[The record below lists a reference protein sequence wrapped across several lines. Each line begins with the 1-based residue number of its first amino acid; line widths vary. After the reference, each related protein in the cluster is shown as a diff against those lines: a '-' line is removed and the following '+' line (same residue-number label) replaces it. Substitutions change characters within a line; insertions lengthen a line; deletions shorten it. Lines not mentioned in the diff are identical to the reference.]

1 MNRSALFLAAAL
13 CAAMGFALPAQADS
27 TQLTFDTAKL
37 CAWQNANNS
46 MDVAECTKLEEDSK
60 ATIADLESKAD
71 QKRKDDCVAEAKSYS
86 GDSGFASYTV
96 YAGCLKDGPGS
107 L

>member
-1 MNRSALFLAAAL
+1 MRKIILALSLIVTPALAQDAV
-13 CAAMGFALPAQADS
+13 
-27 TQLTFDTAKL
+27 QLNYDIAKL
-37 CAWQNANNS
+37 CEWQKTNNA
-46 MDVAECTKLEEDSK
+46 MDVAECTKLETEAQASV
-60 ATIADLESKAD
+60 AELEAKAD
-71 QKRKDDCVAEAKSYS
+71 VKRRDDCVTETRNYS

>member
-1 MNRSALFLAAAL
+1 MRTVI
-13 CAAMGFALPAQADS
+13 FALMLTASPALAEDGAP
-27 TQLTFDTAKL
+27 LNYDIARL
-37 CAWQNANNS
+37 CEWQNTNNS
-46 MDVAECTKLEEDSK
+46 MDVAECTKLEEEAK
-60 ATIADLESKAD
+60 VAVAELEGKAD
-71 QKRKDDCVAEAKSYS
+71 AKRKDDCLTETRNYS

>member
-1 MNRSALFLAAAL
+1 MTTMRKAIALLLLSAVPAFAQEAAAPL
-13 CAAMGFALPAQADS
+13 N
-27 TQLTFDTAKL
+27 FDITKL
-37 CAWQNANNS
+37 CDWQNKNNS
-46 MDVAECTKLEEDSK
+46 MDVAECTALETEAQK
-60 ATIADLESKAD
+60 AIADLEAKAD
-71 QKRKDDCVAEAKSYS
+71 AKRKGECTAEANSYS

>member
-1 MNRSALFLAAAL
+1 MRKLIIALLL
-13 CAAMGFALPAQADS
+13 VTSPAIAQDAPAP
-27 TQLTFDTAKL
+27 LNFDVAKL
-37 CAWQNANNS
+37 CDWQNKNNS
-46 MDVAECTKLEEDSK
+46 MDVAECTALETEAQK
-60 ATIADLESKAD
+60 TIADLEGK
-71 QKRKDDCVAEAKSYS
+71 AEAKRKEDCTAETRSYS

>member
-1 MNRSALFLAAAL
+1 MRAALFALVFLATPAL
-13 CAAMGFALPAQADS
+13 AEETLN
-27 TQLTFDTAKL
+27 FDIGKL
-37 CAWQNANNS
+37 CDWQNKNNS
-46 MDVAECTKLEEDSK
+46 MDVAECTGMETEAQK
-60 ATIADLESKAD
+60 AIPDLESKAD
-71 QKRKDDCVAEAKSYS
+71 AQRKAACNAEAKNYS

>member
-1 MNRSALFLAAAL
+1 MRKLAFVLLLVATPALAQEAAAPL
-13 CAAMGFALPAQADS
+13 N
-27 TQLTFDTAKL
+27 FDVAKL
-37 CAWQNANNS
+37 CDWQNKNNS
-46 MDVAECTKLEEDSK
+46 MDVAECTKLETEAQ
-60 ATIADLESKAD
+60 ATVADLEAKAD
-71 QKRKDDCVAEAKSYS
+71 AKRKDDCTNEARSYS

>member
-1 MNRSALFLAAAL
+1 MRKLAFALLLVASPAIAQDAAAPL
-13 CAAMGFALPAQADS
+13 N
-27 TQLTFDTAKL
+27 FDIAKL
-37 CAWQNANNS
+37 CNWQNKNNS
-46 MDVAECTKLEEDSK
+46 MDVAECTKLESEAQKSV
-60 ATIADLESKAD
+60 ADLEAKAD
-71 QKRKDDCVAEAKSYS
+71 AKRKEECTAEARSYS

>member
-1 MNRSALFLAAAL
+1 MRKLLFLALITAAPP
-13 CAAMGFALPAQADS
+13 AFAQDALN
-27 TQLTFDTAKL
+27 FDTAKL
-37 CAWQNANNS
+37 CDWQNKNNG
-46 MDVAECTKLEEDSK
+46 MDVAECTTLETEAQKS
-60 ATIADLESKAD
+60 IAGLEAKAD
-71 QKRKDDCVAEAKSYS
+71 AKRKQDCQTETGNYS

>member
-1 MNRSALFLAAAL
+1 MRKIIFTLMLIATPAL
-13 CAAMGFALPAQADS
+13 AQEATPLNYDI
-27 TQLTFDTAKL
+27 AKL
-37 CAWQNANNS
+37 CEWQNTNNS
-46 MDVAECTKLEEDSK
+46 MDVAECTKLETE
-60 ATIADLESKAD
+60 AQVAVAELEAKAD
-71 QKRKDDCVAEAKSYS
+71 AKRKEDCTTETRNYS

>member
-1 MNRSALFLAAAL
+1 MRKFAFALLLAATPAMAQD
-13 CAAMGFALPAQADS
+13 AAAPLN
-27 TQLTFDTAKL
+27 FDIAKL
-37 CAWQNANNS
+37 CDWQNKNNS
-46 MDVAECTKLEEDSK
+46 MDVAECTTLETEAQK
-60 ATIADLESKAD
+60 TVADLEAKAD
-71 QKRKDDCVAEAKSYS
+71 AKRKEDCTTEARSYS